1 MGRST
6 SKRRLR
12 AEREQVLIVDDE
24 TLVAEAIAGV
34 LDDYDT
40 THVASADEAL
50 ELLGSGR
57 EFDVVLCDIGLQ
69 GMSGI
74 DLYGVVCRHLP
85 ELSQRFAFMTG
96 GALTP
101 EADVFVRAH
110 ADRIIDKPFDLGQ
123 LRHTIATVSG
133 AGPVRV
139 REKVVSWPR
148 RP

>member
-1 MGRST
+1 MDRST

-12 AEREQVLIVDDE
+12 AEREHVLIIDDE

-40 THVASADEAL
+40 THVASAEDAL
-50 ELLGSGR
+50 ALLGSGC

-74 DLYGVVCRHLP
+74 DLYAVVCRHMP
-85 ELSQRFAFMTG
+85 ELSQRFVFMTG
-96 GALTP
+96 GALTA
-101 EADVFVRAH
+101 EAEAFVRAH
-110 ADRIIDKPFDLGQ
+110 PNRIIDKPFDLVE

-139 REKVVSWPR
+139 REKVVS
-148 RP
+148 